1 MNRRKAVL
9 FALCAGAAL
18 SGCEGDQSRWL
29 TERQHQLDFAL
40 TERSEIAQS
49 LNERR
54 RELDGLEEKLAE
66 LKARQKRP
74 SAEDLDRL
82 LAGHGPK
89 TVTFNEEKGS
99 LNVHLDGTGG
109 VTGLM
114 AALRALAPAERAIV
128 LEQVSVGPRA
138 WSAELVVPA
147 EPPPPAQEL
156 PTLGVPAIP
165 RSTMPDAG
173 IVESLFRH
181 NRLVQRRSWVAMT
194 EQRIAA
200 LDKVVSEVVRL
211 HQRKA
216 GLEAEMS
223 ALKEPRPGNRLV
235 GQRTLIE
242 ALFGGMKPR
251 ITTGTV
257 ELQGDQLTLKGL
269 GPGDVAK
276 RLESLAGLGRV
287 LQSGPDAIVI
297 STAGQE

>member
-9 FALCAGAAL
+9 FALCAGATL

-54 RELDGLEEKLAE
+54 RELDVLEEKLAE

-74 SAEDLDRL
+74 SAEDLSRL
-82 LAGHGPK
+82 LAGQGPK

-147 EPPPPAQEL
+147 ESP
-156 PTLGVPAIP
+156 
-165 RSTMPDAG
+165 
-173 IVESLFRH
+173 
-181 NRLVQRRSWVAMT
+181 
-194 EQRIAA
+194 
-200 LDKVVSEVVRL
+200 
-211 HQRKA
+211 
-216 GLEAEMS
+216 
-223 ALKEPRPGNRLV
+223 PRPSNCPPW
-235 GQRTLIE
+235 
-242 ALFGGMKPR
+242 ACPR
-251 ITTGTV
+251 FPGAPCPMRASSRASSGTTG
-257 ELQGDQLTLKGL
+257 
-269 GPGDVAK
+269 
-276 RLESLAGLGRV
+276 SFN
-287 LQSGPDAIVI
+287 SGTGSP
-297 STAGQE
+297 